1 MSKRLIISLFAV
13 SAIALAALTTGNAA
27 TAGDAA
33 AGKALFGEKCASC
46 HSATS
51 KTAKVGPGLQGL
63 YKGKMPASGKPV
75 TDANVRNQILNGSGF
90 MPGFKGSLS
99 DEQIDNIIAYLHTI

>member
-1 MSKRLIISLFAV
+1 MSKRLISSLFAA

-75 TDANVRNQILNGSGF
+75 TDANVKARIQNGGGG
-90 MPGFKGSLS
+90 MPAFKGTLT
-99 DEQIDNIIAYLHTI
+99 DAQIASVIAYLRTL